1 MIKNINLKFG
11 SAPSLEHASIAA
23 TPVTV
28 FVGPNNSGKSKILEE
43 VFQFC
48 NSGQKNA
55 NSLILE
61 NIEFEDF
68 DAAKAS
74 QEVEA
79 ITLKPHMGE
88 AVQQGNVIVGKKQF
102 RDQVPLQQLLTALQ
116 NPNASTNVF
125 CQWYLKSNV
134 TILDGKSRINL
145 TNEQAAGDFQ
155 QSPQTSFQTLFRN
168 DKKRKEVRRIIHDA
182 FGVHFTI
189 DPTKLGVLRLKLSPV
204 EPKNNIEECGIHEE
218 AIQFQSKALDI
229 NAASDGVKAF
239 TGMITEIIAGDPK
252 ILLIDE
258 PEAFLHPSLS
268 HKLGKEIATA
278 TAGTNKRVFVSTH
291 SSNFVMGCIQSG
303 VPVNIVRLT
312 YKHKIATA
320 RILPNND
327 VLKLMRDPLL
337 RSTGVLEGL
346 FYENVVVTEGDTD
359 RAFYQ
364 EINERLLQFKPAW
377 GIPNC
382 LFLNAQNKQTIRK
395 IIKPLRELGIPAA
408 GIVDIDVLKEGGQVW
423 TRFLKSGFVP
433 DVSHSPISEQRK
445 ALNTKLMSTGKNM
458 KIDGGV
464 NLFEKDDKEAANN
477 LFDQLDQ
484 YGLFAVRAGEVELWL
499 KTLNI
504 DGHGAGWLIKVF
516 EKMGDNPSNQSYLKP
531 GTTDVWKFI
540 KSLKKWF
547 DDPKRKGIPS

>member
-1 MIKNINLKFG
+1 MIQNINLKFG
-11 SAPSLEHASIAA
+11 SAPNLEHASIAA

-48 NSGQKNA
+48 NSGQKNV

-61 NIEFEDF
+61 DIEFESF
-68 DAAKAS
+68 GAAIAS

-79 ITLKPHMGE
+79 ITLKPNMGE
-88 AVQQGNVIVGKKQF
+88 AVPPGHVIVGKKQF
-102 RDQVPLQQLLTALQ
+102 RDQVPKQQLLLALQ
-116 NPNASTNVF
+116 NPNANTNQF
-125 CQWYLKSNV
+125 CLWYLKSNI

-145 TNEQAAGDFQ
+145 VNEQNAGDFQ

-168 DKKRKEVRRIIHDA
+168 DKKREEVRGIIYDA

-189 DPTKLGVLRLKLSPV
+189 DPTKLGQLRLKLSPV
-204 EPKNNIEECGIHEE
+204 KPKNNMEECGIHQE

-229 NAASDGVKAF
+229 SAASDGVKAF

-278 TAGTNKRVFVSTH
+278 TAGTNKRIFVSTH

-320 RILPNND
+320 RILPKND

-423 TRFLKSGFVP
+423 TSFLKSGFVP
-433 DVSHSPISEQRK
+433 DVSHSPLSEQRN
-445 ALNTKLMSTGKNM
+445 ALKMKLVSTGKDM

-464 NLFEKDDKEAANN
+464 NLLGKDDKEAANN

-484 YGLFAVRAGEVELWL
+484 YGLFSVRAGEVESWL
-499 KTLNI
+499 KTLSI
-504 DGHGAGWLIKVF
+504 GGHGADWRSEERRVGK
-516 EKMGDNPSNQSYLKP
+516 EC
-531 GTTDVWKFI
+531 
-540 KSLKKWF
+540 
-547 DDPKRKGIPS
+547 